1 MSGKTGKRMAGDYE
15 IFQAVHIGDKEI
27 VLGENPQDTT
37 GAEYMCAFCQNN
49 ALFDLYSD
57 VMCSNDFPEIAELF
71 GRRIAEQAQSATIL
85 SHRRTVRR
93 FPIVTIYTI
102 R

>member
-37 GAEYMCAFCQNN
+37 
-49 ALFDLYSD
+49 
-57 VMCSNDFPEIAELF
+57 
-71 GRRIAEQAQSATIL
+71 L
-85 SHRRTVRR
+85 SLIH
-93 FPIVTIYTI
+93 I
-102 R
+102 